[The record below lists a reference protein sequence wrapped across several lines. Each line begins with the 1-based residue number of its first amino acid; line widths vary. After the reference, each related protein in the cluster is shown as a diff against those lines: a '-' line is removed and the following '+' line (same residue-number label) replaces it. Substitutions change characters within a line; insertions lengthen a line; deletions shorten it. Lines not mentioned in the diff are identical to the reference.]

1 MKKAISTVLAFGM
14 SLSMLTACGGATSS
28 STAASTAASESTAAS
43 ASTSAAATGTG
54 DYAGQTLKVAAIET
68 AYGAEMWQQIADGFE
83 AKTGATVELTTDKN
97 LEDVIDP
104 QMKAGN
110 FYDVVHL
117 AAGREKALPE
127 TMLKENAIEEVTDV
141 LSMNV
146 LGEDITVGEKIIP
159 GFTGNLTTNPYGDDR
174 VFMMP
179 MFYGPCGLFYNKANF
194 TEGGGDLELPTTWD
208 EFFALADQTDIPLFT
223 YPVAGYLDAFT
234 YALIAEIGGQ
244 DFFNKALQYD
254 ETVWSSPEMDKMFE
268 ILGKLAE
275 NTNDATTGYANNDNF
290 TKNQQMI
297 LDNEALFMPNGN
309 WVIGEMADA
318 PRAEGFEWGFMA
330 LPAIEEGG
338 DRYSYTF
345 FEQSWIPAGAE
356 NKELAK
362 VFLTY
367 LYSDEAAEIFAAS
380 GAVQPITGMTDKLS
394 DDNKV
399 YYSVYD
405 NGAKAAIGTFATTA
419 PVEGVNIKEDVC
431 FTMDSVVNG
440 TKTVDDWK
448 AAVQAS
454 CAALREA
461 MYRGYRF

>member
-1 MKKAISTVLAFGM
+1 MKKAISSVLALGM
-14 SLSMLTACGGATSS
+14 SLSMLTACGGAASS
-28 STAASTAASESTAAS
+28 SAAASTAGSASTAT
-43 ASTSAAATGTG
+43 STSAAATGTG

-68 AYGAEMWQQIADGFE
+68 AYGAEMWQQIVDGFE

-104 QMKAGN
+104 QMKARN

-141 LSMNV
+141 LGMNV
-146 LGEDITVGEKIIP
+146 LGEDVTVGEKIIP

-194 TEGGGDLELPTTWD
+194 TEGGGELELPTTWD
-208 EFFALADQTDIPLFT
+208 EFFALADKTDIPLFT

-234 YALIAEIGGQ
+234 YALMAEVGGQ

-254 ETVWSSPEMDKMFE
+254 EAVWSSPEMDKMFE

-275 NTNDATTGYANNDNF
+275 NTNEATTGYANNDNF
-290 TKNQQMI
+290 MKNQQMI

-318 PRAEGFEWGFMA
+318 PRADGFEWGFMA

-419 PVEGVNIKEDVC
+419 PVEGVNIKDDVC

-461 MYRGYRF
+461 M

>member
-1 MKKAISTVLAFGM
+1 MKKV
-14 SLSMLTACGGATSS
+14 LSMLLVLCMAVSLFAACGGGTSS
-28 STAASTAASESTAAS
+28 STPAASTPAPSTGEPASTAD
-43 ASTSAAATGTG
+43 G
-54 DYAGQTLKVAAIET
+54 DYTGQTLKVAAIET
-68 AYGAEMWQQIADGFE
+68 AYGAEMWQKICDAFAE
-83 AKTGATVELTTDKN
+83 KTGATVELTTDKN

-127 TMLKENAIEEVTDV
+127 TMLKENAIAEVTDV
-141 LSMNV
+141 LGMTV
-146 LGEDITVGEKIIP
+146 LGEDVTVGEKIIP
-159 GFTGNLTTNPYGDDR
+159 GFTGNLTTNPYGDDK
-174 VFMMP
+174 VYMMP

-208 EFFALADQTDIPLFT
+208 EFFALADKTDIPLFT

-234 YALIAEIGGQ
+234 YAMMAEVGGQ

-254 ETVWSSPEMDKMFE
+254 EEVWSSPEMDQMFE
-268 ILGKLAE
+268 VLGKLAA
-275 NTNDATTGYANNDNF
+275 NTNPATPSYANSDNF

-330 LPAIEEGG
+330 LPAMTDGG

-345 FEQSWIPAGAE
+345 FEQCWVPAGSE
-356 NKELAK
+356 NQDLAK
-362 VFLTY
+362 VFISY
-367 LYSDEAAEIFAAS
+367 LYSDEAAATFAEA

-394 DDNKV
+394 ADNQV

-419 PVEGVNIKEDVC
+419 PVEGVNIKQDVC

-448 AAVQAS
+448 AAVQKS
-454 CAALREA
+454 CAALRA
-461 MYRGYRF
+461 AL

>member
-1 MKKAISTVLAFGM
+1 MKKA
-14 SLSMLTACGGATSS
+14 LSMMLALGMVASMFAACGGSTSS
-28 STAASTAASESTAAS
+28 SSAAAPAASGSTPAASTSEKAE
-43 ASTSAAATGTG
+43 G

-68 AYGAEMWQQIADGFE
+68 AYGADMWQQIADAFK
-83 AKTGATVELTTDKN
+83 AKTGATVELTIDKN

-104 QMKAGN
+104 QMKGGS

-127 TMLKENAIEEVTDV
+127 TMLKENAILEVTDV
-141 LSMNV
+141 LDMKV
-146 LGEDITVGEKIIP
+146 LGEDVTVGEKIIP

-194 TEGGGDLELPTTWD
+194 TEGGGELELPTTWD

-234 YALIAEIGGQ
+234 YALIAEVGGQ

-254 ETVWSSPEMDKMFE
+254 EEVWNSAEIDTMFD

-275 NTNDATTGYANNDNF
+275 QTNPATPSYANNDNF

-318 PRAEGFEWGFMA
+318 PRADGFEWGFMA
-330 LPAIEEGG
+330 LPAVEDGG

-356 NKELAK
+356 NPDLAK
-362 VFLTY
+362 VFLTF
-367 LYSDEAAEIFAAS
+367 LYSDEAADIFAAS

-394 DDNKV
+394 EDNQV

-419 PVEGVNIKEDVC
+419 PVEGVNIKNDVC

-448 AAVQAS
+448 TAVRTTVDTLRG
-454 CAALREA
+454 ALQ
-461 MYRGYRF
+461 

>member
-1 MKKAISTVLAFGM
+1 MKKAISSVLALGM
-14 SLSMLTACGGATSS
+14 SLSMLTACGGAASS
-28 STAASTAASESTAAS
+28 STAASTAGSASTAT
-43 ASTSAAATGTG
+43 STSAAATGTG

-68 AYGAEMWQQIADGFE
+68 AYGAEMWQQIVDGFE

-146 LGEDITVGEKIIP
+146 LGEDVTVGEKIIP

-194 TEGGGDLELPTTWD
+194 TEGGGELELPTTWD
-208 EFFALADQTDIPLFT
+208 EFFALADKTDIPLFT
-223 YPVAGYLDAFT
+223 YPVAGYLDACT
-234 YALIAEIGGQ
+234 YALMAEVGGQ

-254 ETVWSSPEMDKMFE
+254 EAVWSSPEMDKMFE

-275 NTNDATTGYANNDNF
+275 NTNEATTGYANNDNF
-290 TKNQQMI
+290 MKNQQMI

-318 PRAEGFEWGFMA
+318 PRADGFEWGFMA

-419 PVEGVNIKEDVC
+419 PVEGVNIKDDVC

-461 MYRGYRF
+461 M

>member
-1 MKKAISTVLAFGM
+1 MKKAISSVLALGM
-14 SLSMLTACGGATSS
+14 SLSMLTACGGAASS
-28 STAASTAASESTAAS
+28 STAASNAGSASTAT
-43 ASTSAAATGTG
+43 STSAAATGTG

-68 AYGAEMWQQIADGFE
+68 AYGAEMWQQIVDGFE

-141 LSMNV
+141 LGMNV
-146 LGEDITVGEKIIP
+146 LGEDVTVGEKIIP

-194 TEGGGDLELPTTWD
+194 TEGGGELELPTTWD
-208 EFFALADQTDIPLFT
+208 EFFALADKTDIPLFT

-234 YALIAEIGGQ
+234 YALMAEVGGQ

-254 ETVWSSPEMDKMFE
+254 EAVWSSPEMDKMFE

-275 NTNDATTGYANNDNF
+275 NTNEATTGYANNDNF
-290 TKNQQMI
+290 MKNQQMI

-318 PRAEGFEWGFMA
+318 PRADGFEWGFMA

-419 PVEGVNIKEDVC
+419 PVEGVNIKDDVC

-461 MYRGYRF
+461 M

>member
-1 MKKAISTVLAFGM
+1 MKKFLALALALGL
-14 SLSMLTACGGATSS
+14 SISMLTACGGSTSS
-28 STAASTAASESTAAS
+28 STAEGSGSTAS
-43 ASTSAAATGTG
+43 ASG

-68 AYGAEMWQQIADGFE
+68 AYGTEMWEKVAAAFE
-83 AKTGATVELTTDKN
+83 EKTGATVELTMDKN

-104 QMKAGN
+104 QMKAGE

-146 LGEDITVGEKIIP
+146 LGEDVTVGEKIIP
-159 GFTGNLTTNPYGDDR
+159 GFTGNLTTNPYGDDK
-174 VFMMP
+174 VYMMP
-179 MFYGPCGLFYNKANF
+179 MFYSPCGLFYNKANF

-234 YALIAEIGGQ
+234 YAMMAEVGGQ
-244 DFFNKALQYD
+244 EFFNKALQYD
-254 ETVWSSPEMDKMFE
+254 EEVWSSAEMDQMFE
-268 ILGKLAE
+268 VLGKLAE
-275 NTNDATTGYANNDNF
+275 NTNPATTSYANNDNF

-297 LDNEALFMPNGN
+297 LDNETLFMPNGN

-330 LPAIEEGG
+330 LPAMEEGG

-345 FEQSWIPAGAE
+345 FEQCWIPAGAE

-362 VFLTY
+362 VFMTF
-367 LYSDEAAEIFAAS
+367 LYSDEAADIFAEA

-405 NGAKAAIGTFATTA
+405 NGAKAAIGTFATTT

-448 AAVQAS
+448 AAVQKS

-461 MYRGYRF
+461 LQ

>member
-43 ASTSAAATGTG
+43 TSTSAAATGTG

-159 GFTGNLTTNPYGDDR
+159 GFTGNLTTNPYGYDR

-461 MYRGYRF
+461 M

>member
-43 ASTSAAATGTG
+43 TSTSAAATGTG

-159 GFTGNLTTNPYGDDR
+159 GFTGNLTTNPYSDDR

-223 YPVAGYLDAFT
+223 
-234 YALIAEIGGQ
+234 
-244 DFFNKALQYD
+244 
-254 ETVWSSPEMDKMFE
+254 
-268 ILGKLAE
+268 
-275 NTNDATTGYANNDNF
+275 
-290 TKNQQMI
+290 
-297 LDNEALFMPNGN
+297 
-309 WVIGEMADA
+309 
-318 PRAEGFEWGFMA
+318 
-330 LPAIEEGG
+330 
-338 DRYSYTF
+338 
-345 FEQSWIPAGAE
+345 
-356 NKELAK
+356 
-362 VFLTY
+362 
-367 LYSDEAAEIFAAS
+367 
-380 GAVQPITGMTDKLS
+380 
-394 DDNKV
+394 
-399 YYSVYD
+399 
-405 NGAKAAIGTFATTA
+405 
-419 PVEGVNIKEDVC
+419 
-431 FTMDSVVNG
+431 
-440 TKTVDDWK
+440 
-448 AAVQAS
+448 
-454 CAALREA
+454 
-461 MYRGYRF
+461 

>member
-1 MKKAISTVLAFGM
+1 MKKAISSVLALGM
-14 SLSMLTACGGATSS
+14 SLSMLTACGGAVSS
-28 STAASTAASESTAAS
+28 SAAASTAGSASTAT
-43 ASTSAAATGTG
+43 STSAAATGTG

-68 AYGAEMWQQIADGFE
+68 AYGAEMWQQIVDGFE

-146 LGEDITVGEKIIP
+146 LGEDVTVGEKIIP

-194 TEGGGDLELPTTWD
+194 TEGGGELELPTTWD
-208 EFFALADQTDIPLFT
+208 EFFALADKTDIPLFT

-234 YALIAEIGGQ
+234 YALMAEVGGQ

-254 ETVWSSPEMDKMFE
+254 EAVWSSPEMDKMFE

-275 NTNDATTGYANNDNF
+275 NTNEATTGYANNDNF
-290 TKNQQMI
+290 MKNQQMI

-318 PRAEGFEWGFMA
+318 PRADGFEWGFMA

-367 LYSDEAAEIFAAS
+367 LYSDEAADIFAAS

-419 PVEGVNIKEDVC
+419 PVEGVNIKDDVC

-461 MYRGYRF
+461 M

>member
-43 ASTSAAATGTG
+43 TSTSAAATGTG
-54 DYAGQTLKVAAIET
+54 GYAGQTLKVAAIET

-330 LPAIEEGG
+330 LPAVEEGG

-461 MYRGYRF
+461 M

>member
-1 MKKAISTVLAFGM
+1 MKKAISSVLALGM
-14 SLSMLTACGGATSS
+14 SLSMLTACGGAASS
-28 STAASTAASESTAAS
+28 SAAASTAGSASTAT
-43 ASTSAAATGTG
+43 STSAAATGTG

-68 AYGAEMWQQIADGFE
+68 AYGAEMWQQIVDGFE

-146 LGEDITVGEKIIP
+146 LGEDVTVGEKIIP

-194 TEGGGDLELPTTWD
+194 TEGGGELELPTTWD
-208 EFFALADQTDIPLFT
+208 EFFALADKTDIPLFT

-234 YALIAEIGGQ
+234 YALMAEVGGQ

-254 ETVWSSPEMDKMFE
+254 EAVWSSPEMDKMFE

-275 NTNDATTGYANNDNF
+275 NTNEATTGYANNDNF
-290 TKNQQMI
+290 MKNQQMI

-318 PRAEGFEWGFMA
+318 PRADGFEWGFMA

-367 LYSDEAAEIFAAS
+367 LYSDEAADIFAAS

-419 PVEGVNIKEDVC
+419 PVEGVNIKDDVC

-461 MYRGYRF
+461 M

>member
-1 MKKAISTVLAFGM
+1 MKKALSIVLVLCMALTVLAG
-14 SLSMLTACGGATSS
+14 CGSS
-28 STAASTAASESTAAS
+28 SSSAAASTPASTAG
-43 ASTSAAATGTG
+43 STSAAPAG

-68 AYGAEMWQQIADGFE
+68 AYGSEMWQKVAAGFE

-127 TMLKENAIEEVTDV
+127 TLLKENAILDVTDV
-141 LSMNV
+141 LGMKV
-146 LGEDITVGEKIIP
+146 LGEDVTVGDKIIP
-159 GFTGNLTTNPYGDDR
+159 GFTGNLTTNPYGDDK
-174 VFMMP
+174 VYMMP

-208 EFFALADQTDIPLFT
+208 EFFALADKTEIPLFT

-234 YALIAEIGGQ
+234 YAMMAEVGGQ
-244 DFFNKALQYD
+244 DFFNKALTYD
-254 ETVWSSPEMDKMFE
+254 EAVWSSSEMDQMFDV
-268 ILGKLAE
+268 LGKLAQ
-275 NTNDATTGYANNDNF
+275 NTNPATPSYANSENF

-318 PRAEGFEWGFMA
+318 PRADGFEWGFMA
-330 LPAIEEGG
+330 LPAMKDGG

-345 FEQSWIPAGAE
+345 FEQSWIPAGSE
-356 NKELAK
+356 NAELAK

-367 LYSDEAAEIFAAS
+367 LYSDEAAEIFAAA

-405 NGAKAAIGTFATTA
+405 DGAKAAIGTFATTA
-419 PVEGVNIKEDVC
+419 PVEGVNIKQDVC

-448 AAVQAS
+448 AAVQKT
-454 CAALREA
+454 CATLRDA
-461 MYRGYRF
+461 M

>member
-1 MKKAISTVLAFGM
+1 MKKVLSIALAVAM
-14 SLSMLTACGGATSS
+14 SLTLLAGCG
-28 STAASTAASESTAAS
+28 STPASTPASTAGGGSTPAAE
-43 ASTSAAATGTG
+43 GG

-68 AYGAEMWQQIADGFE
+68 AYGADMWKEVAAAFE
-83 AKTGATVELTTDKN
+83 AHTGATVELTTDKN

-110 FYDVVHL
+110 FYDVIHL

-127 TMLKENAIEEVTDV
+127 TLLKENAVEEVTDV
-141 LSMNV
+141 LSMQV
-146 LGEDITVGEKIIP
+146 LGEDVTVGDKIIS
-159 GFTGNLTTNPYGDDR
+159 GFTGNLTTNPYGDDK
-174 VFMMP
+174 VYMMP

-194 TEGGGDLELPTTWD
+194 TEGGGELELPTTWD

-234 YALIAEIGGQ
+234 YAMIAEVGGQ

-254 ETVWSSPEMDKMFE
+254 EEVWNSAEMDQMFE
-268 ILGKLAE
+268 VLGKLAE
-275 NTNDATTGYANNDNF
+275 NTNPATPSYANNDNF

-318 PRAEGFEWGFMA
+318 PRAENFEWGFMA
-330 LPAIEEGG
+330 LPAMEEGG

-345 FEQSWIPAGAE
+345 FEQCWIPAGAE
-356 NKELAK
+356 NKDLAK
-362 VFLTY
+362 LFISF
-367 LYSDEAAEIFAAS
+367 LYSDEAANIFAAS

-405 NGAKAAIGTFATTA
+405 NGAKAAIGTFATTT

-448 AAVQAS
+448 TAVRNS
-454 CAALREA
+454 CAALRA
-461 MYRGYRF
+461 ALQ

>member
-330 LPAIEEGG
+330 LPAVEEGG

-405 NGAKAAIGTFATTA
+405 NGAKAAIGTFATTT

-461 MYRGYRF
+461 M

>member
-1 MKKAISTVLAFGM
+1 MKKAISTVLALGM

-405 NGAKAAIGTFATTA
+405 NGAKAAIGTFATTT

-461 MYRGYRF
+461 M

>member
-1 MKKAISTVLAFGM
+1 MKKFLAIALALGL
-14 SLSMLTACGGATSS
+14 SISMLTACSGSTSS
-28 STAASTAASESTAAS
+28 SAAASTGASGSTAAE
-43 ASTSAAATGTG
+43 G

-68 AYGAEMWQQIADGFE
+68 AYGTEMWEKVAAAFE
-83 AKTGATVELTTDKN
+83 EKTGATVELTMDKN

-104 QMKAGN
+104 QMKAGE

-141 LSMNV
+141 LDMKV
-146 LGEDITVGEKIIP
+146 LGEDVTVGEKIIP
-159 GFTGNLTTNPYGDDR
+159 GFTGNLTTNPYGDDK
-174 VFMMP
+174 VYMMP
-179 MFYGPCGLFYNKANF
+179 MFYSPCGLFYNKANF
-194 TEGGGDLELPTTWD
+194 TEGGGELELPTTWD

-234 YALIAEIGGQ
+234 YAMMAEVGGQ
-244 DFFNKALQYD
+244 EFFNKALQYD
-254 ETVWSSPEMDKMFE
+254 EEVWSSPEMDQMFE
-268 ILGKLAE
+268 VLGKLAE
-275 NTNDATTGYANNDNF
+275 NTNPATTSYANNDNF

-318 PRAEGFEWGFMA
+318 PRAENFEWGFMA
-330 LPAIEEGG
+330 LPAMEEGG

-345 FEQSWIPAGAE
+345 FEQCWIPAGAE
-356 NKELAK
+356 NKDLAK
-362 VFLTY
+362 VFMTF
-367 LYSDEAAEIFAAS
+367 LYSDEAADIFAEA

-405 NGAKAAIGTFATTA
+405 NGAKAAIGTFATTT

-448 AAVQAS
+448 AAVQKS

-461 MYRGYRF
+461 LQ

>member
-1 MKKAISTVLAFGM
+1 MKKAISSVLALGM
-14 SLSMLTACGGATSS
+14 SLSMLTACGGAASS
-28 STAASTAASESTAAS
+28 STAASTAGSASTAT
-43 ASTSAAATGTG
+43 STSAAATGTG

-68 AYGAEMWQQIADGFE
+68 AYGAEMWQQIVDGFE

-146 LGEDITVGEKIIP
+146 LGEDVTVGEKIIP

-194 TEGGGDLELPTTWD
+194 TEGGGELELPTTWD
-208 EFFALADQTDIPLFT
+208 EFFALADKTDIPLFT

-234 YALIAEIGGQ
+234 YALMAEVGGQ

-254 ETVWSSPEMDKMFE
+254 EAVWSSPEMDKMFE

-275 NTNDATTGYANNDNF
+275 NTNEATTGYANNDNF
-290 TKNQQMI
+290 MKNQQMI

-318 PRAEGFEWGFMA
+318 PRADGFEWGFMA

-419 PVEGVNIKEDVC
+419 PVEGVNIKDDVC

-461 MYRGYRF
+461 M

>member
-1 MKKAISTVLAFGM
+1 
-14 SLSMLTACGGATSS
+14 
-28 STAASTAASESTAAS
+28 
-43 ASTSAAATGTG
+43 
-54 DYAGQTLKVAAIET
+54 
-68 AYGAEMWQQIADGFE
+68 
-83 AKTGATVELTTDKN
+83 
-97 LEDVIDP
+97 
-104 QMKAGN
+104 MKAGE

-141 LSMNV
+141 LDMKV
-146 LGEDITVGEKIIP
+146 LGEDVTVGEKIIP
-159 GFTGNLTTNPYGDDR
+159 GFTGNLTTNPYGDNK
-174 VFMMP
+174 VYMMP
-179 MFYGPCGLFYNKANF
+179 MFYSPCGLFYNKANF
-194 TEGGGDLELPTTWD
+194 TEGGGELELPTTWD

-234 YALIAEIGGQ
+234 YAMMAEVGGQ
-244 DFFNKALQYD
+244 EFFNKALQYD
-254 ETVWSSPEMDKMFE
+254 EEVWSSPEMDQMFE
-268 ILGKLAE
+268 VLGKLAE
-275 NTNDATTGYANNDNF
+275 NTNPATTSYANNDNF

-318 PRAEGFEWGFMA
+318 PRAENFEWGFMA
-330 LPAIEEGG
+330 LPAMEEGGDRYSYTLDNEALFMPNGNWVIGEMADAPRAENFEWGFMALPAMEEGG

-345 FEQSWIPAGAE
+345 FEQCWIPAGAE
-356 NKELAK
+356 NKDLAK
-362 VFLTY
+362 VFMTF
-367 LYSDEAAEIFAAS
+367 LYSDEAADIFAEA

-405 NGAKAAIGTFATTA
+405 NGAKAAIGTFATTT

-448 AAVQAS
+448 AAVQKS

-461 MYRGYRF
+461 LQ

>member
-1 MKKAISTVLAFGM
+1 MKKFLALALALGL
-14 SLSMLTACGGATSS
+14 SISMLTACGGSTSS
-28 STAASTAASESTAAS
+28 STAASTAEGSGSTAS
-43 ASTSAAATGTG
+43 ASG

-68 AYGAEMWQQIADGFE
+68 AYGTEMWEKVAAAFE
-83 AKTGATVELTTDKN
+83 EKTGATVELTMDKN

-104 QMKAGN
+104 QMKAGE

-146 LGEDITVGEKIIP
+146 LGEDMTVGEKIIS
-159 GFTGNLTTNPYGDDR
+159 GFTGNLTTNPYGDDK
-174 VFMMP
+174 VYMMP
-179 MFYGPCGLFYNKANF
+179 MFYSPCGLFYNKANF

-234 YALIAEIGGQ
+234 YAMMAEVGGQ
-244 DFFNKALQYD
+244 EFFNKALQYD
-254 ETVWSSPEMDKMFE
+254 EEVWSSAEMDQMFE
-268 ILGKLAE
+268 VLGKLAE
-275 NTNDATTGYANNDNF
+275 NTNPATTSYANNDNF

-330 LPAIEEGG
+330 LPAMEEGG

-345 FEQSWIPAGAE
+345 FEQCWIPAGAE

-362 VFLTY
+362 VFMTF
-367 LYSDEAAEIFAAS
+367 LYSDEAADIFAEA

-405 NGAKAAIGTFATTA
+405 NGAKAAIGTFATTT

-448 AAVQAS
+448 AAVQKS

-461 MYRGYRF
+461 LQ

>member
-1 MKKAISTVLAFGM
+1 MKKAIALG
-14 SLSMLTACGGATSS
+14 LSSALILTLFAGCKAP
-28 STAASTAASESTAAS
+28 ED
-43 ASTSAAATGTG
+43 TGSGSGSKKT
-54 DYAGQTLKVAAIET
+54 TLKVAALES
-68 AYGAEMWQQIADGFE
+68 AYGADMWKQIKAAFE
-83 AKTGATVELTTDKN
+83 AENEGVTVELTIDKN
-97 LEDVIDP
+97 LEDVISPD
-104 QMKAGN
+104 MKAGN
-110 FYDVVHL
+110 YPDVIHL
-117 AAGREKALPE
+117 ATGRPLALTE
-127 TMLKENAIEEVTDV
+127 TMTKDNALRDLSAILEMTVPGENVKVKD
-141 LSMNV
+141 
-146 LGEDITVGEKIIP
+146 KILP
-159 GFTGNLTTNPYGDDR
+159 GFLDSSLTKPYSDGKTYL
-174 VFMMP
+174 MP

-208 EFFALADQTDIPLFT
+208 EFFALADKTDIPLFT

-234 YALIAEIGGQ
+234 YAMMAEVGGQ

-254 ETVWSSPEMDKMFE
+254 EEVWSSPEMDQMFE
-268 ILGKLAE
+268 VLGKLAA
-275 NTNDATTGYANNDNF
+275 NTNPATPSYANSDNF

-330 LPAIEEGG
+330 LPAMTDGG

-345 FEQSWIPAGAE
+345 FEQCWVPAGSE
-356 NKELAK
+356 NQDLAK
-362 VFLTY
+362 VFISY
-367 LYSDEAAEIFAAS
+367 LYSDEAAATFAEA

-394 DDNKV
+394 ADNQV

-419 PVEGVNIKEDVC
+419 PVEGVNIKQDVC

-448 AAVQAS
+448 AAVQKS
-454 CAALREA
+454 CAALRA
-461 MYRGYRF
+461 AL

>member
-1 MKKAISTVLAFGM
+1 MKKV
-14 SLSMLTACGGATSS
+14 LSMILALALAASALAACGGSASS
-28 STAASTAASESTAAS
+28 SAPASAAGSEAGSAPASTAEP
-43 ASTSAAATGTG
+43 TG
-54 DYAGQTLKVAAIET
+54 DYAGQTLIVAAIET
-68 AYGAEMWQQIADGFE
+68 AYGVEMWQQVADAFE

-146 LGEDITVGEKIIP
+146 LGEDVTVGEKIIP

-194 TEGGGDLELPTTWD
+194 TEGGGELELPTTWD
-208 EFFALADQTDIPLFT
+208 EFFALADKTDIPLFT

-234 YALIAEIGGQ
+234 YALMAEVGGQ

-254 ETVWSSPEMDKMFE
+254 EAVWSSPEMDKMFE

-275 NTNDATTGYANNDNF
+275 NTNEATIGYANNENF
-290 TKNQQMI
+290 MKNQQMI

-318 PRAEGFEWGFMA
+318 PRADGFEWGFMA

-367 LYSDEAAEIFAAS
+367 LYSDEAADIFAAS

-419 PVEGVNIKEDVC
+419 PVEGVNIKDDVC

-461 MYRGYRF
+461 M

>member
-1 MKKAISTVLAFGM
+1 MKKAISSVLALGM
-14 SLSMLTACGGATSS
+14 SLSMLTACGGAASS
-28 STAASTAASESTAAS
+28 SAAASTAGSASTAT
-43 ASTSAAATGTG
+43 STSAAATGTG

-68 AYGAEMWQQIADGFE
+68 AYGAEMWQQIVDGFE

-141 LSMNV
+141 LGMNV
-146 LGEDITVGEKIIP
+146 LGEDVTVGEKIIP

-194 TEGGGDLELPTTWD
+194 TEGGGELELPTTWD
-208 EFFALADQTDIPLFT
+208 EFFALADKTDIPLFT

-234 YALIAEIGGQ
+234 YALMAEVGGQ

-254 ETVWSSPEMDKMFE
+254 EAVWSSPEMDKMFE

-275 NTNDATTGYANNDNF
+275 NTNEATTGYANNDNF
-290 TKNQQMI
+290 MKNQQMI

-318 PRAEGFEWGFMA
+318 PRADGFEWGFMA
-330 LPAIEEGG
+330 LPTIEEGG

-345 FEQSWIPAGAE
+345 FEQSWIPASAE

-419 PVEGVNIKEDVC
+419 PVEGVNIKDDVC

-461 MYRGYRF
+461 M

>member
-330 LPAIEEGG
+330 LPAVEEGG

-367 LYSDEAAEIFAAS
+367 LYSDEAAEIFATS

-461 MYRGYRF
+461 M

>member
-1 MKKAISTVLAFGM
+1 MKKAISSVLALGM

-28 STAASTAASESTAAS
+28 STAASTAGSTSTAAS
-43 ASTSAAATGTG
+43 TSTSAAATTTG

-68 AYGAEMWQQIADGFE
+68 AYGADMWQQIADGFE

-146 LGEDITVGEKIIP
+146 LGEDVTVGEKIIP

-179 MFYGPCGLFYNKANF
+179 MFYSPCGLFYNKANF

-208 EFFALADQTDIPLFT
+208 EFFALADKTDIPLFT

-234 YALIAEIGGQ
+234 YALIAEVGGQ

-254 ETVWSSPEMDKMFE
+254 ETVWSSAEMDKMFE

-275 NTNDATTGYANNDNF
+275 NTNDATTGYANSDNF

-318 PRAEGFEWGFMA
+318 PRADGFEWGFMA
-330 LPAIEEGG
+330 LPAVEDGG

-367 LYSDEAAEIFAAS
+367 LYSDEAAEIFASA

-419 PVEGVNIKEDVC
+419 PVEGVNIKDDVC

-461 MYRGYRF
+461 M

>member
-1 MKKAISTVLAFGM
+1 MKKAISSVLALGM
-14 SLSMLTACGGATSS
+14 SLSMLTACGGAASS
-28 STAASTAASESTAAS
+28 SAAASTAGSASTAT
-43 ASTSAAATGTG
+43 STSAAATGTG

-68 AYGAEMWQQIADGFE
+68 AYGAEMWQQIVDGFE

-146 LGEDITVGEKIIP
+146 LGEDVTVGEKIIP

-194 TEGGGDLELPTTWD
+194 TEGGGELELPTTWD
-208 EFFALADQTDIPLFT
+208 EFFALADKTDIPLFT

-234 YALIAEIGGQ
+234 YALMAEVGGQ

-254 ETVWSSPEMDKMFE
+254 EAVWSSPEMDKMFE

-275 NTNDATTGYANNDNF
+275 NTNEATIGYANNENF
-290 TKNQQMI
+290 MKNQQMI

-318 PRAEGFEWGFMA
+318 PRADGFEWGFMA

-419 PVEGVNIKEDVC
+419 PVEGVNIKDDVC

-461 MYRGYRF
+461 M

>member
-1 MKKAISTVLAFGM
+1 MKKAISTVLALGM

-43 ASTSAAATGTG
+43 TSTSAAATGTG

-330 LPAIEEGG
+330 LPAVEEGG

-461 MYRGYRF
+461 M

>member
-146 LGEDITVGEKIIP
+146 LGEDVTVGEKIIP

-330 LPAIEEGG
+330 LPAVEEGG

-461 MYRGYRF
+461 M

>member
-1 MKKAISTVLAFGM
+1 MKKLLSIMLVLTMA
-14 SLSMLTACGGATSS
+14 LTLLAGCGGSGSS
-28 STAASTAASESTAAS
+28 SAPAASSGPASGSAS
-43 ASTSAAATGTG
+43 APAGAEG

-68 AYGAEMWQQIADGFE
+68 AYGTAIWEEIVKAFE
-83 AKTGATVELTTDKN
+83 AKTGATVELTMDKN

-127 TMLKENAIEEVTDV
+127 TLLKENAIEEVTDV
-141 LSMNV
+141 LGMTV
-146 LGEDITVGEKIIP
+146 LGEDVTVGEKIIP

-174 VFMMP
+174 VFLMP

-194 TEGGGDLELPTTWD
+194 TEGGGELELPTTWD
-208 EFFALADQTDIPLFT
+208 EFFALADKTDIPLFT

-234 YALIAEIGGQ
+234 YAMMAEVGGQ
-244 DFFNKALQYD
+244 EFFNKALQYD
-254 ETVWSSPEMDKMFE
+254 EKVWSSPEMDQMFDV
-268 ILGKLAE
+268 LGKLAE
-275 NTNDATTGYANNDNF
+275 NTNPATPSYSNGDNF
-290 TKNQQMI
+290 QKNQQMI

-318 PRAEGFEWGFMA
+318 PRADGFEWGFMA
-330 LPAIEEGG
+330 LPAMEEGG

-345 FEQSWIPAGAE
+345 FEQCWIPAGAE
-356 NKELAK
+356 NKDLAK
-362 VFLTY
+362 VFMSY
-367 LYSDEAAEIFAAS
+367 LYSDEAAQIFATAGS
-380 GAVQPITGMTDKLS
+380 TPAVQPITGMTDKLS

-419 PVEGVNIKEDVC
+419 PVEGVNIKQDVC

-448 AAVQAS
+448 AAVQKS
-454 CAALREA
+454 CAALRA
-461 MYRGYRF
+461 AL